1 MLLLYLRDLVC
12 LGLSNLSVKTWWP
25 SKATVLLISISYC
38 SSTLSYSIFIWF
50 APLGELSILVTYSI
64 RQATG
69 TYSFL
74 DADARFPLVYRDGGA
89 PQKGDD
95 PGTPWRIPLYVRVT
109 QSIRVYKQDYG
120 PLHLSTYSMCIH
132 GLLHRRQYVL
142 CFARWEKRTRQ

>member
-38 SSTLSYSIFIWF
+38 SSTLSSYSKLFG
-50 APLGELSILVTYSI
+50 LHHLVSSVSLSRTPSG
-64 RQATG
+64 R
-69 TYSFL
+69 
-74 DADARFPLVYRDGGA
+74 PLVPIAFWTRTPIPTCLQRWRRPPA
-89 PQKGDD
+89 HPKGDD

-120 PLHLSTYSMCIH
+120 PLHLSTY
-132 GLLHRRQYVL
+132 
-142 CFARWEKRTRQ
+142 